1 MYISVYVNVDEDVDE
16 PNTSSSI
23 SELGNNMENDQN
35 ALNLKKKFINQNR
48 QSQDFQ
54 QKTKSK

>member
-1 MYISVYVNVDEDVDE
+1 
-16 PNTSSSI
+16 
-23 SELGNNMENDQN
+23 MENDQN
-35 ALNLKKKFINQNR
+35 ALNLKKKFINENR